1 MVMIMKNN
9 VIYVDFVSKT
19 RRKFFSHNIL
29 RLILD
34 KLIGI
39 FKKDKPTR
47 VKESKNHKKIL

>member
-1 MVMIMKNN
+1 MKNN

-19 RRKFFSHNIL
+19 RRKFFSRNIL